1 MLASI
6 RMQSKKNGELNRFL
20 SKFYNTN
27 LDINNEKIWIN
38 KYKNP
43 IEMIDLIGTYIDNLD
58 EYTIK
63 MWINLD
69 PNIYIKITKDNAD
82 IVIKYLFERYPY

>member
-1 MLASI
+1 MLVSV
-6 RMQSKKNGELNRFL
+6 RMQSKKTGELNRFL

-27 LDINNEKIWIN
+27 LDIFNEKVWIN

-43 IEMIDLIGTYIDNLD
+43 VEMIDLIGAYIDNSD
-58 EYTIK
+58 KYNIK

>member
-6 RMQSKKNGELNRFL
+6 RMQSKKKGELNQFL

>member
-1 MLASI
+1 MLVSV

-27 LDINNEKIWIN
+27 LDIFYEKVWIN

-43 IEMIDLIGTYIDNLD
+43 VEMIDLIGAYIDNSD
-58 EYTIK
+58 KYNIK

>member
-6 RMQSKKNGELNRFL
+6 RMQSKKKGELNQFL

-27 LDINNEKIWIN
+27 LDLNNEKIWIN

-43 IEMIDLIGTYIDNLD
+43 VEMIDLIGTYIDNSD

-69 PNIYIKITKDNAD
+69 PNFYIKITKDNVN
-82 IVIKYLFERYPY
+82 IVIKYLLERYPY